1 MYFINPMDKQRL
13 YEELKNNPKNIRF
26 KRLCKI
32 AEVFGFTL
40 RKGKG
45 SHHIFTRPGVSELL
59 NFQNIKG
66 KAKPYQVKQLI
77 KIVERYGLLE
87 EDK

>member
-1 MYFINPMDKQRL
+1 MNKQRL
-13 YEELKNNPKNIRF
+13 YEELKYNPKNIRF

-32 AEVFGFTL
+32 AEAFGFVM

-45 SHHIFTRPGVSELL
+45 SHHIFTRPDITELL

-77 KIVERYGLLE
+77 KIIEKYGLSE

>member
-1 MYFINPMDKQRL
+1 MKKSRFYV
-13 YEELKNNPKNIRF
+13 ELKKNPNNIRF
-26 KRLCKI
+26 EKICKI
-32 AEVFGFTL
+32 AEAFGFKM

-45 SHHIFTRPGVSELL
+45 SHFIFTSPDIEELL

-77 KIVERYGLLE
+77 KIIEKYGLLE
-87 EDK
+87 EDE

>member
-1 MYFINPMDKQRL
+1 M
-13 YEELKNNPKNIRF
+13 
-26 KRLCKI
+26 
-32 AEVFGFTL
+32 

-45 SHHIFTRPGVSELL
+45 SHHIFTRPGVEELL

-77 KIVERYGLLE
+77 KIIEKYGLLE
-87 EDK
+87 EDE

>member
-1 MYFINPMDKQRL
+1 MNRQLI

-26 KRLCKI
+26 KRLCTI
-32 AEVFGFTL
+32 AKAFGFTL

-45 SHHIFTRPGVSELL
+45 SHHIFTRPDVSELL

-77 KIVERYGLLE
+77 KIIEKYGLSE
-87 EDK
+87 EDE